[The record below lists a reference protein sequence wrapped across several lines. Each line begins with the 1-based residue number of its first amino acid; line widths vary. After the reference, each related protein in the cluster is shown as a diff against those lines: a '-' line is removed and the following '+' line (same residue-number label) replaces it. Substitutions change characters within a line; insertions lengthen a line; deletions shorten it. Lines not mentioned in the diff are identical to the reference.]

1 MTRGRVSVQ
10 KVTSRFQD
18 KDEEGRQVLGARG
31 GGRREEGGLGLEREL
46 NESIKVMIAETNGLR
61 YNTTT
66 QTTLLL
72 AIQ

>member
-31 GGRREEGGLGLEREL
+31 GGRREEGGGRTGVGERIE
-46 NESIKVMIAETNGLR
+46 
-61 YNTTT
+61 
-66 QTTLLL
+66 
-72 AIQ
+72 